1 MALIQEL
8 IQPKRGDQDCKHTG
22 IYQAIINEFRKKEI
36 IVKFV
41 CFGDSL
47 AFGYQVSYE
56 EKWHVI
62 AEKKTGIQMKNC
74 GISGDTTDGMLT
86 RIQKQVFDANP
97 DGVILMG
104 GYNDIFFN
112 RSWDRAAQNI
122 KAMVDQSRDRNLRVF
137 VAIPPPI
144 LLPVAFKEGG
154 DAVDFEKSSLMIE
167 AYCHWLRDFT
177 AAAQIPELD
186 FRATID
192 WTDKNL
198 YLDGIHQSPAGHQK
212 MADRVIKFLEKQ
224 SGPQFSRVPELTPH
238 PLAQ

>member
-1 MALIQEL
+1 M
-8 IQPKRGDQDCKHTG
+8 
-22 IYQAIINEFRKKEI
+22 
-36 IVKFV
+36 KFV

-47 AFGYQVSYE
+47 IFGYNVPLQK
-56 EKWHVI
+56 KWHVI

-74 GISGDTTDGMLT
+74 GISGDTTDGMLA
-86 RIQKQVFDANP
+86 RIQKQVFDAKP

-112 RSWDRAAQNI
+112 GSWDRAAQNM
-122 KAMVDQSRDRNLRVF
+122 KTMVDQARDRNLRVF

-154 DAVDFEKSSLMIE
+154 AAVDFEKSFLMIE
-167 AYCHWLRDFT
+167 AYCQWLRDFT

-186 FRATID
+186 FRAAID
-192 WTDKNL
+192 WTNQDL

-212 MADRVIKFLEKQ
+212 MADRLIDFLGKQ
-224 SGPQFSRVPELTPH
+224 SGLYIFR
-238 PLAQ
+238 